1 MRMLVGVLAAVVL
14 ILAAAW
20 GLNAEA
26 QAPKRVALVIGNAA
40 YVNASRLANPHN
52 DAKLVAAA
60 LKKAGFQTVEVKSDL
75 GVQAMRTALRD
86 FRAKAAG
93 AEVAMV
99 YYAGHGIEGNGR
111 NWLLP
116 TDAALASELDLVD
129 EAIDLDR
136 VLQDVSG
143 ADLRVV
149 ILDACRDNP
158 FGRSWRRGSRAFTR
172 GLGGVDADD
181 VLVIYA
187 AAPGQTASDGE
198 GRNSP
203 FAAALAQRL
212 PQAGLPIQ
220 LLGGAVRDDVLKS
233 TGETQR
239 PFVSASITGTPFYLV
254 PTAPGAPDPQAEAF
268 RKRAEEAEAQLA
280 SLRRQQ
286 ETAKPAPPPA
296 PKPAAEPRPTPA
308 PDARTTPA
316 ATRAPLVRNPSG
328 LPDFALFRE
337 CDGCPEMVVI
347 PAGEFTMGSPSTE
360 TGRHSDEDQ
369 VSVTLPRFAL
379 SRFPVTRGEYAA
391 FVDATGRATPGGCRT
406 DRATRGSW
414 QSDPLGTWRDPA
426 FAQTDRHPVVCVDW
440 AEAEAYARWTKQRTS
455 QAYRL
460 VTEAEYEYANRGGR
474 GSAYFWGGDSAG
486 ACDFANGADATLR
499 RAFSDNTRS
508 FNACD
513 DGYER
518 TSPVGSFAANPF
530 GLFDTTGNVWS
541 WTADCYVASHSSN
554 PRNGQAN
561 TTGDCANRVVRG
573 GSWFFNPQG
582 LRSAVRGRGTPTSR
596 DGNLGFRL
604 ARTL

>member
-26 QAPKRVALVIGNAA
+26 QAPKRVALVLGNAA

-203 FAAALAQRL
+203 FAAALAHRL

-369 VSVTLPRFAL
+369 VSVTLPRFA
-379 SRFPVTRGEYAA
+379 
-391 FVDATGRATPGGCRT
+391 
-406 DRATRGSW
+406 
-414 QSDPLGTWRDPA
+414 
-426 FAQTDRHPVVCVDW
+426 
-440 AEAEAYARWTKQRTS
+440 
-455 QAYRL
+455 
-460 VTEAEYEYANRGGR
+460 
-474 GSAYFWGGDSAG
+474 
-486 ACDFANGADATLR
+486 
-499 RAFSDNTRS
+499 
-508 FNACD
+508 
-513 DGYER
+513 
-518 TSPVGSFAANPF
+518 
-530 GLFDTTGNVWS
+530 
-541 WTADCYVASHSSN
+541 
-554 PRNGQAN
+554 
-561 TTGDCANRVVRG
+561 
-573 GSWFFNPQG
+573 
-582 LRSAVRGRGTPTSR
+582 
-596 DGNLGFRL
+596 FR
-604 ARTL
+604 